1 MGRKDKSQ
9 QVEGVDTI
17 TGTPLQQQAMHNC
30 CKSVCRCRRTDR
42 RWIYWKTLFMLTEE
56 LERVEEEEDNRKR
69 GSWRKQTVRETK
81 HELIRKYLHLF
92 DNMNTNKYTKMCKY
106 RNTQTLETDW
116 HNRKAP
122 GLQGE
127 LCLSYMQHMM
137 GIFTYLLVFYRFESV
152 FLRVCLV
159 SHRRNKRPADGTRQN
174 ECEASS
180 SCTLLFNI
188 YLVLTSTIEDVEIQ
202 TAPVKIINDSSDL
215 WRHIW
220 EDWCND
226 GGLQRPNTTTMC
238 FDPQGHRI

>member
-69 GSWRKQTVRETK
+69 GSWRKQTERETK
-81 HELIRKYLHLF
+81 HKLIRKYLHLF

-188 YLVLTSTIEDVEIQ
+188 
-202 TAPVKIINDSSDL
+202 
-215 WRHIW
+215 
-220 EDWCND
+220 
-226 GGLQRPNTTTMC
+226 
-238 FDPQGHRI
+238 

>member
-1 MGRKDKSQ
+1 MGRKDKSE

-42 RWIYWKTLFMLTEE
+42 RWIYWKTLFMFTEE

-69 GSWRKQTVRETK
+69 GSWRKQTERETK

-116 HNRKAP
+116 HNRSAP

-127 LCLSYMQHMM
+127 LCPTCSTWW
-137 GIFTYLLVFYRFESV
+137 GYLLICSCFIDLKVFFCV
-152 FLRVCLV
+152 F
-159 SHRRNKRPADGTRQN
+159 
-174 ECEASS
+174 ASS
-180 SCTLLFNI
+180 VTVETRDQQTERDRMSVKLLPAALFFLI
-188 YLVLTSTIEDVEIQ
+188 Y
-202 TAPVKIINDSSDL
+202 K
-215 WRHIW
+215 
-220 EDWCND
+220 
-226 GGLQRPNTTTMC
+226 
-238 FDPQGHRI
+238 

>member
-106 RNTQTLETDW
+106 RNTQMLETDW
-116 HNRKAP
+116 HNRSAP

-137 GIFTYLLVFYRFESV
+137 RIFTYLLVFCRFESV

-202 TAPVKIINDSSDL
+202 IAPVKIINDSSDL

-226 GGLQRPNTTTMC
+226 GGLQGPNTTTMC

>member
-137 GIFTYLLVFYRFESV
+137 GIFTYLLVFCRFESV

-188 YLVLTSTIEDVEIQ
+188 
-202 TAPVKIINDSSDL
+202 
-215 WRHIW
+215 
-220 EDWCND
+220 
-226 GGLQRPNTTTMC
+226 
-238 FDPQGHRI
+238 